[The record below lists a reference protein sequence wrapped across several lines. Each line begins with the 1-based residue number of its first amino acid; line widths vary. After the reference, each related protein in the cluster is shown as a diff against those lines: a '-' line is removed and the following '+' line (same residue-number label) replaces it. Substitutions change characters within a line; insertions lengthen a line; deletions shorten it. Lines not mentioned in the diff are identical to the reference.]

1 MRKEKEQYITY
12 WNDITR
18 SQHQLETYLTLNR
31 QYTVAEYLTIVTD
44 KNLRKALTM
53 NRLSDHSLAIEKGRH
68 HQTWLPREDRLC
80 CHCDEGAVE
89 TELHFLTQ
97 CHKYRHIR
105 EDFFPQ
111 IEKHCPEFRSFTE
124 REELPLILREKKEC
138 AVLAAKYV
146 TSCHKTDPKTGKLAA
161 WCSV

>member
-68 HQTWLPREDRLC
+68 HQT
-80 CHCDEGAVE
+80 
-89 TELHFLTQ
+89 
-97 CHKYRHIR
+97 
-105 EDFFPQ
+105 
-111 IEKHCPEFRSFTE
+111 
-124 REELPLILREKKEC
+124 
-138 AVLAAKYV
+138 
-146 TSCHKTDPKTGKLAA
+146 
-161 WCSV
+161 